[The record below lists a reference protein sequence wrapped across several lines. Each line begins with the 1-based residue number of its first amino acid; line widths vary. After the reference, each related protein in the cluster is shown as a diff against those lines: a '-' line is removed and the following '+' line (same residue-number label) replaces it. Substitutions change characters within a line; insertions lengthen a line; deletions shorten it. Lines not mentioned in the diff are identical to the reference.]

1 MELSDF
7 PPRKSK
13 ILEHPHVT
21 DVKLV
26 IQLTFF
32 LTLQTA
38 LAYTHTILQ
47 STSTMVD

>member
-1 MELSDF
+1 M
-7 PPRKSK
+7 SK
-13 ILEHPHVT
+13 GEIRLDSHVT

-26 IQLTFF
+26 TQLTFF